1 MLDLLGHLDL
11 APAGCAI
18 FFSSTSA
25 VWPARVPG
33 GDFPLAF
40 RGLVFPG
47 PVFTGG
53 SGGWTT
59 VTPLAGRRIAVQE
72 PCFKIVWKSLIC
84 RQFLVFVPGLVG
96 PDTITPTNN
105 QVIAGVAVGELV
117 PDALRGLTAGQEREQ
132 QYAQQAVPDG
142 SSICPFDSSRISDR
156 IGAV

>member
-18 FFSSTSA
+18 FFSGASP

-47 PVFTGG
+47 PVLTGRQ
-53 SGGWTT
+53 WRWAT
-59 VTPLAGRRIAVQE
+59 VAPFAGRRIAVQE
-72 PCFKIVWKSLIC
+72 PCFKIVWKSLIR
-84 RQFLVFVPGLVG
+84 RQFLVFVPGLVR
-96 PDTITPTNN
+96 PDTIAPPNN
-105 QVIAGVAVGELV
+105 QVITGIAVVELV
-117 PDALRGLTAGQEREQ
+117 PDALGGLTACQDREQ
-132 QYAQQAVPDG
+132 QYAQQSIPDG
-142 SSICPFDSSRISDR
+142 SSICPFDSGRRSGR